1 MRIHVSLTQISE
13 TSSSLKPLHL
23 KPAPP
28 WETINGHIQCCIQS
42 ASYFIII
49 VTRIQTR
56 VMCGDIKSKFYSCNL
71 FLFPENS
78 LGLCHVLARPCPKP
92 RPQIWDLSP
101 DLRDQWEIDRS
112 EVQLLRKLGHGNFG
126 EVWYGEYH

>member
-1 MRIHVSLTQISE
+1 MDNSSNRGGDLQLAVSSKLE
-13 TSSSLKPLHL
+13 
-23 KPAPP
+23 
-28 WETINGHIQCCIQS
+28 NGHQNPKKR
-42 ASYFIII
+42 FIWLQQFIFCS
-49 VTRIQTR
+49 
-56 VMCGDIKSKFYSCNL
+56 CGV
-71 FLFPENS
+71 FLFIGNA

-126 EVWYGEYH
+126 EVWYGKSANIRKLLSTDSAPYS